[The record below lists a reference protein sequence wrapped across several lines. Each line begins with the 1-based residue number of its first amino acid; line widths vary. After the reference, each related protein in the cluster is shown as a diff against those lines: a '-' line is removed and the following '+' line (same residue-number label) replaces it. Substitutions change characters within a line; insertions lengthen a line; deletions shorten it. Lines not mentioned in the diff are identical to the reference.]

1 MPPRPSSKLGRWVG
15 LKIARRVART
25 VPVLGAVV
33 SLAVLGEAVRRKG
46 LLLGL
51 LDTGLD
57 ALPVVGALKGGVE
70 MITGD
75 LITERHAQPSLDA
88 ARLQALRAAGLL

>member
-1 MPPRPSSKLGRWVG
+1 MARSTTTKVGRWMS
-15 LKIARRVART
+15 LKLARRLARS

-33 SLAVLGEAVRRKG
+33 SLAVVGDAVRRKG

-70 MITGD
+70 LVTGD
-75 LITERHAQPSLDA
+75 LIAERPDAGPLDA
-88 ARLQALRAAGLL
+88 ARLQALRSSGL

>member
-1 MPPRPSSKLGRWVG
+1 MPPRPTSKVGRWVG
-15 LKIARRVART
+15 LKLARRVART

-46 LLLGL
+46 LILGL

-70 MITGD
+70 LLTGD
-75 LITERHAQPSLDA
+75 LITERGEPGPLDA
-88 ARLQALRAAGLL
+88 ARLQALRNSGL

>member
-1 MPPRPSSKLGRWVG
+1 MG
-15 LKIARRVART
+15 LKLARRVART

-33 SLAVLGEAVRRKG
+33 SLAVLGDAVRRKG
-46 LLLGL
+46 LVLGL

-70 MITGD
+70 LITGD
-75 LITERHAQPSLDA
+75 LIERQPPPALDA
-88 ARLQALRAAGLL
+88 ARLQALRTSGL